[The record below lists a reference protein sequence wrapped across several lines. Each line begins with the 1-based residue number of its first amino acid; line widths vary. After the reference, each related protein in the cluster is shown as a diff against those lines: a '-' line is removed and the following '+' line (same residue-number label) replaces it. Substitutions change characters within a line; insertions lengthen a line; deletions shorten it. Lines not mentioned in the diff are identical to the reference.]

1 MNGMPIISTNIKQSN
16 IIDNKIHISPY
27 EIVNEI
33 LSLKKSIYGIKKH
46 IYIKTCT
53 LHSLNITA

>member
-1 MNGMPIISTNIKQSN
+1 MNGMPIISKNIKQSN

-33 LSLKKSIYGIKKH
+33 LSLKKSIYGTKN
-46 IYIKTCT
+46 IYILK
-53 LHSLNITA
+53 LVPYIV